1 MADPKV
7 LREIRYHATE
17 TTEMCW
23 QAGFSS
29 TDAAARWAA
38 THGNNLLDALGRIC
52 NPPTD
57 CDPKKWAENCQSH
70 CDARKAG
77 LIMTFHC
84 RCGIKEAELDYPNC
98 KNGEWD
104 AQKPEPHTAQ
114 AVHDVLA
121 ERRRQV
127 EAEGWTPEHD
137 DEHTG
142 FELARAGACYAEY
155 GNWPAHSEIPP
166 NSWPWSAA
174 WWKPTS
180 YRQNLVKAAAL
191 ILAEIERLDRIQPP
205 KGKG

>member
-1 MADPKV
+1 
-7 LREIRYHATE
+7 
-17 TTEMCW
+17 
-23 QAGFSS
+23 
-29 TDAAARWAA
+29 
-38 THGNNLLDALGRIC
+38 
-52 NPPTD
+52 
-57 CDPKKWAENCQSH
+57 
-70 CDARKAG
+70 
-77 LIMTFHC
+77 MTFHC
-84 RCGIKEAELDYPNC
+84 RCGIKEAECDYPNC

-205 KGKG
+205 KNGG